1 MGTATTPNIGAFGT
15 IAMRSTRYSRGGYKQ
30 PENNNED
37 DNWGFWIVFIIILGL
52 VLSFLTSCDNNQ
64 KPPTIIPKHYS
75 TYTTS
80 YNISYIGVDAIGRFS
95 VIAYDIT
102 TGNVEIN
109 IDRER
114 IKGYY
119 IDSII
124 YKNINHP
131 VINVKYS
138 NQHGQFEKIGGY
150 VIVLPLDYKIETIS
164 NANY

>member
-15 IAMRSTRYSRGGYKQ
+15 VAMRNTKYSREKYKQ
-30 PENNNED
+30 PDNNNN
-37 DNWGFWIVFIIILGL
+37 DNWGFFIVFVIVLGTILC
-52 VLSFLTSCDNNQ
+52 LTSCSNNQ
-64 KPPTIIPKHYS
+64 KPPIVSKHYS
-75 TYTTS
+75 PYTTS

-131 VINVKYS
+131 VVNVKYS
-138 NQHGQFEKIGGY
+138 NQHGQFEKMGGY